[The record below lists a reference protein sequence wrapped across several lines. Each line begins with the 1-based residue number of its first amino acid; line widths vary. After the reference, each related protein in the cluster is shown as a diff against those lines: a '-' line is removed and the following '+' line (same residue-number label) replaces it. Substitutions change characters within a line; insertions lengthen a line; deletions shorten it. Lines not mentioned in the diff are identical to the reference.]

1 MGLTSASS
9 TSAPAAAS
17 TPASPPVPGAHA
29 LTPREREVYG
39 WLVRGYSLATIARE
53 LGVSRGTVDTHVRHI
68 YQKLGIHT
76 REELHR
82 LAEGRPSAPG
92 TRNQAGEGKR

>member
-1 MGLTSASS
+1 MSCREIPTAF
-9 TSAPAAAS
+9 
-17 TPASPPVPGAHA
+17 PGAPA
-29 LTPREREVYG
+29 LTPREREVCS

-76 REELHR
+76 REELYR
-82 LAEGRPSAPG
+82 RAEGADGSR
-92 TRNQAGEGKR
+92 TGETDGLRR